1 MFIIIVLEPV
11 YNRLHH
17 FEILEED
24 LEEVNAV
31 ELAEK
36 TAIIDSF
43 DSLLKFEL
51 LLKAYEFHQ
60 VSLTVLSVNT

>member
-11 YNRLHH
+11 YDRLHH

-43 DSLLKFEL
+43 DSFLEFKL
-51 LLKAYEFHQ
+51 LLKAYQFHQ
-60 VSLTVLSVNT
+60 VSLAVLSVNT

>member
-60 VSLTVLSVNT
+60 VSLTVLSMNT